1 MSEPSPH
8 QITEA
13 QYRAA
18 LVALGLDPDRVM
30 SINLS
35 PRWVMVT
42 LVKLEDGLPVV
53 SLGEVETEMRIDGQF
68 FCCQREQFEQAGA
81 IAREWQCDET
91 AGGPHDEVGE
101 RHTSGIDRTGQR
113 CDDGRNGAAEIG
125 AEDQHDY

>member
-1 MSEPSPH
+1 MDTKGLDPMSEPSPH

-53 SLGEVETEMRIDGQF
+53 SLGEVETEILS
-68 FCCQREQFEQAGA
+68 
-81 IAREWQCDET
+81 
-91 AGGPHDEVGE
+91 GPLVAEG
-101 RHTSGIDRTGQR
+101 
-113 CDDGRNGAAEIG
+113 GAA
-125 AEDQHDY
+125 